1 MRVSLIIAAGGA
13 GERFQKSLRRSCAKK
28 SLREEILPG
37 TLRSKISFPLKGEP
51 IFARAL
57 GAFKDVPQ
65 IREIIVAAPRRDI
78 PALRGF
84 AASFPRRVRWVCG
97 GKTRAESVWNALK
110 RTRDANSWVMVHDAA
125 RPLIDPDVIR
135 KMLRIAG
142 RGKTVDGVIAA
153 KKVVPTIKRADA
165 LGKIR
170 ATVDR
175 ENLYEAETPQLVR
188 RNLLMEAYRKNPD
201 AFRATDESSLL
212 ESLGAKMRVF
222 GHDGWNPK
230 ITTAQDYDLAR
241 AYVGARKENVMRTG
255 LGKDTHRL
263 AARRKLYLGGIEIP
277 FEKGSLGHSDGDVV
291 LHAVTD
297 ALLGAMGA
305 GDIGDW
311 FSDKDPKNKGV
322 RSEKFLRKILSEAAK
337 GGFSPEHVDT
347 VITLE
352 KPKLG
357 AYKQKI
363 KKNIARIL
371 GLPEDRVSVKAKTA
385 EGLGPEGEGSA
396 VSCEAVM
403 TVRGGRP

>member
-1 MRVSLIIAAGGA
+1 MRVSLIVAAGGA
-13 GERFQKSLRRSCAKK
+13 GERFQKSLRRSRAKTPRRGENI
-28 SLREEILPG
+28 SG
-37 TLRSKISFPLKGEP
+37 VLRSKISFPLKGES

-57 GAFKDVPQ
+57 GAFKAVPQ

-78 PALRGF
+78 PSLRGL
-84 AASFPRRVRWVCG
+84 AAGFPRRVRWVCG

-110 RTRDANSWVMVHDAA
+110 KTRETNPWVMVHDAA
-125 RPLIDPDVIR
+125 RPLIDPEVIR
-135 KMLRIAG
+135 KILRVAR
-142 RGKTVDGVIAA
+142 RGKKIDGVIAA
-153 KKVVPTIKRADA
+153 KKVVPTIKRAD
-165 LGKIR
+165 KIGNIR
-170 ATVDR
+170 TTVDR

-188 RNLLMEAYRKNPD
+188 RNLLVGAYRKNPD
-201 AFRATDESSLL
+201 AFLATDESSLL
-212 ESLGAKMRVF
+212 ESLGAKMKVL

-230 ITTAQDYDLAR
+230 ITTAKDYDLAR

-263 AARRKLYLGGIEIP
+263 AARRRFYLGGIEIP
-277 FEKGSLGHSDGDVV
+277 FEKGSLGHSDGDAV

-297 ALLGAMGA
+297 ALLGAIGA

-322 RSEKFLRKILSEAAK
+322 RSEKFLRRILSEALK
-337 GGFSPEHVDT
+337 RGFSPEHVDT

-357 AYKQKI
+357 PYKKKI

-371 GLPEDRVSVKAKTA
+371 GLPEDSVSVKAKTA
-385 EGLGPEGEGSA
+385 EGLGPEGEGRA